1 MTHQP
6 KGRVQRRWWACR
18 TSLTSEC
25 RRDVVQ
31 PHALTLPCPHRRPAL
46 KEIKRSELLNVTS
59 IEQVS
64 GAALSLAELSAVFC
78 IMPKLDTGVR
88 FGSFADIPRV

>member
-1 MTHQP
+1 
-6 KGRVQRRWWACR
+6 
-18 TSLTSEC
+18 
-25 RRDVVQ
+25 VQ

-78 IMPKLDTGVR
+78 IMPKLEPASASGQKPTLQSDRRMSALPAKSGH
-88 FGSFADIPRV
+88 

>member
-1 MTHQP
+1 MCKDDGGLVGHLKP
-6 KGRVQRRWWACR
+6 PNVD
-18 TSLTSEC
+18 
-25 RRDVVQ
+25 DVVQ

-78 IMPKLDTGVR
+78 IMPKLDTDVR
-88 FGSFADIPRV
+88 

>member
-1 MTHQP
+1 M
-6 KGRVQRRWWACR
+6 
-18 TSLTSEC
+18 
-25 RRDVVQ
+25 Q

-64 GAALSLAELSAVFC
+64 GADLSLAELSAVFC

-88 FGSFADIPRV
+88 FGSMLSKNALPQIARCGVHFHLRPAGRHSDVRFRG